1 MARRPEA
8 LGQRRAS
15 QLIMG
20 ATAAA
25 FLLYLKAWGLNQLS
39 RPPGGLKRVT
49 RNRDLLDEV
58 TCSRKAVAGTA
69 LGLYRSTSED
79 FVDCILAAEHELS
92 GRRILTFDK
101 GLTRLVNE
109 RDGFPAV

>member
-1 MARRPEA
+1 MESPAP
-8 LGQRRAS
+8 GKP
-15 QLIMG
+15 
-20 ATAAA
+20 
-25 FLLYLKAWGLNQLS
+25 LLVPRWG
-39 RPPGGLKRVT
+39 
-49 RNRDLLDEV
+49 
-58 TCSRKAVAGTA
+58 
-69 LGLYRSTSED
+69 YRSTSED